1 MFKKQSENKMQDGGE
16 DKLRGKSVRAGEAG
30 ELIVAS
36 PLPHRPGV
44 LAVRLPSGR
53 IVLDG
58 TDRRPLS
65 GAERRAIFGETK
77 SRRSVPNET
86 AAWTDDERAEL
97 AKVEAHVEVAGAAY
111 GAALHREEDAAR
123 KRSGGGPV
131 LVVETELMR
140 EAHRAVDG
148 ARRAVH
154 ATRDRIRRAVYRRKL
169 EARVGQLSE
178 THRAIL
184 EAHGVAVPEP
194 LNMAQAHE
202 LGERAERLMRGE
214 VVVES
219 AETKI
224 RRLEDRLLALEGGRG
239 GAA

>member
-1 MFKKQSENKMQDGGE
+1 MFKGRTENKQMDAGE
-16 DKLRGKSVRAGEAG
+16 DKTFAAGSRCGSATAKV
-30 ELIVAS
+30 IVAA

-58 TDRRPLS
+58 TDLRPLS

-123 KRSGGGPV
+123 KRSGGGPA
-131 LVVETELMR
+131 LVVETEAMR
-140 EAHRAVDG
+140 ESHRAVDG

-154 ATRDRIRRAVYRRKL
+154 ATRDRIRRG
-169 EARVGQLSE
+169 RVPSQ
-178 THRAIL
+178 T
-184 EAHGVAVPEP
+184 
-194 LNMAQAHE
+194 
-202 LGERAERLMRGE
+202 
-214 VVVES
+214 
-219 AETKI
+219 
-224 RRLEDRLLALEGGRG
+224 G
-239 GAA
+239 GARGPTVGDRTGRFWRRMVSRCRSR